1 MANITNGTVSVTVSG
16 GVGPYQYTLL
26 NAGNNLPV
34 PQNAY
39 PTFQNPVNS
48 VVSNSFTFGNAT
60 DYSGNSGVVAGD
72 YKIKIVDGN
81 GCETFTN
88 VLTVNANIPS
98 PTATPFPTAVPTAT
112 PVPTVIPT
120 ATPVPTA
127 VPTATP
133 VPDPTATAIPD
144 PTATP
149 VPDPTATAIP
159 DPTATPVPTAI
170 PSPTFDC
177 ATAQLSVS
185 DGVVGDGVVFES
197 GGNAT
202 GLVPAQYVLGSNTY
216 TATIIV
222 PETDSNGNAYSNAGV
237 AIECT
242 ATAIGTAIPDPT
254 ATPVPTAEPT
264 ATPTPLLLQPQ
275 RKVVSGWNLMAGE
288 PEEFINGLLNKTE
301 EEHRDFF
308 CNAQYISGV
317 SHQAGDEARPYVLWT
332 DQDEALTMPEVGNV
346 FYADQQG
353 TQYFTNS
360 GFLWWNSGSPTSEE
374 TNYYWVTIGS
384 EGIATSVQRWTECI
398 PDPTATPVPTAIP
411 TATPVPPTATPVPDP
426 TATAI
431 PDPTATPVPT
441 ATPAPEQADAY
452 YFHLGSGG
460 YPYAQDLIGGTLY
473 KADNNVAANYDESFA
488 DMLANPGSYEQVN
501 TLPAIANGTSFI
513 IPISVASNF
522 YWLAIPDTMG
532 IGDLTVEKRL
542 ELDGAPA
549 DNCSASLAFVGPNGV
564 PYTLYKLNTVPM
576 TGTGPQGD
584 GPLSVVYVA

>member
-88 VLTVNANIPS
+88 VLTVNANTPS
-98 PTATPFPTAVPTAT
+98 PTATPAPTAVPTAT
-112 PVPTVIPT
+112 PVPDPT
-120 ATPVPTA
+120 ATPVPD
-127 VPTATP
+127 PTATP

-170 PSPTFDC
+170 P
-177 ATAQLSVS
+177 
-185 DGVVGDGVVFES
+185 
-197 GGNAT
+197 
-202 GLVPAQYVLGSNTY
+202 
-216 TATIIV
+216 
-222 PETDSNGNAYSNAGV
+222 
-237 AIECT
+237 
-242 ATAIGTAIPDPT
+242 T
-254 ATPVPTAEPT
+254 ATPVPTAEP
-264 ATPTPLLLQPQ
+264 LLLQPQ
-275 RKVVSGWNLMAGE
+275 RHVVSGWNLMAGE
-288 PEEFINGLLNKTE
+288 PEEFINGLLDKNE

-308 CNAQYISGV
+308 CNAQDISGV

-332 DQDEALTMPEVGNV
+332 AEEEALTMPEVGNV
-346 FYADQQG
+346 FYADQNG
-353 TQYFTNS
+353 DEFFTNS
-360 GFLWWNSGSPTSEE
+360 GFLWWNSETPSSEP
-374 TNYYWVTIGS
+374 TNYFWVTIGS
-384 EGIATSVQRWTECI
+384 EGVATKVLQWTECP
-398 PDPTATPVPTAIP
+398 PDPTATPVPTAEP
-411 TATPVPPTATPVPDP
+411 TATPVPPTATPE
-426 TATAI
+426 
-431 PDPTATPVPT
+431 
-441 ATPAPEQADAY
+441 PEQADAY

-473 KADNNVAANYDESFA
+473 KADNSVAANYDESFA

-501 TLPAIANGTSFI
+501 SLSEIVDGTSFT
-513 IPISVASNF
+513 IPASSSANF
-522 YWLAIPDTMG
+522 YWLAIPVDM
-532 IGDLTVEKRL
+532 IGDDLTVHKRF
-542 ELDGAPA
+542 EIDGAPA
-549 DNCSASLAFVGPNGV
+549 DNCSEKLAFVGPNGTN
-564 PYTLYKLNTVPM
+564 YNLYKLNTVPM
-576 TGTGPQGD
+576 TIELPI
-584 GPLSVVYVA
+584 VYVVNS

>member
-88 VLTVNANIPS
+88 VLTVNANTPS
-98 PTATPFPTAVPTAT
+98 PTATPAPTAVPTAT
-112 PVPTVIPT
+112 PVPDPT
-120 ATPVPTA
+120 ATPVPD
-127 VPTATP
+127 PTATP

-170 PSPTFDC
+170 P
-177 ATAQLSVS
+177 
-185 DGVVGDGVVFES
+185 
-197 GGNAT
+197 
-202 GLVPAQYVLGSNTY
+202 
-216 TATIIV
+216 
-222 PETDSNGNAYSNAGV
+222 
-237 AIECT
+237 
-242 ATAIGTAIPDPT
+242 T
-254 ATPVPTAEPT
+254 ATPVPTAEP
-264 ATPTPLLLQPQ
+264 LLLQPQ
-275 RKVVSGWNLMAGE
+275 RHVVSGWNLMAGE
-288 PEEFINGLLNKTE
+288 PEEFINGLLDKNE

-308 CNAQYISGV
+308 CNAQDISGV

-332 DQDEALTMPEVGNV
+332 AEEEALTMPEVGNV
-346 FYADQQG
+346 FYADQNG
-353 TQYFTNS
+353 DEFFTNS
-360 GFLWWNSGSPTSEE
+360 GFLWWNSETPSSEP
-374 TNYYWVTIGS
+374 TNYFWVTIGS
-384 EGIATSVQRWTECI
+384 EGVATKVLQWTECP
-398 PDPTATPVPTAIP
+398 PDP
-411 TATPVPPTATPVPDP
+411 TATPVPPTATPVPTAEP
-426 TATAI
+426 TAT
-431 PDPTATPVPT
+431 PVPTDEPTATPVPT
-441 ATPAPEQADAY
+441 AEPTATPVPPTATPEPEQADAY

-473 KADNNVAANYDESFA
+473 KADNSVAANYDESFA

-501 TLPAIANGTSFI
+501 SLSEIVDGTSFT
-513 IPISVASNF
+513 IPASSSANF
-522 YWLAIPDTMG
+522 YWLAIPVDM
-532 IGDLTVEKRL
+532 IGDDLTVHKRF
-542 ELDGAPA
+542 EIDGAPA
-549 DNCSASLAFVGPNGV
+549 DNCSEKLAFVGPNGTN
-564 PYTLYKLNTVPM
+564 YNLYKLNTVPM
-576 TGTGPQGD
+576 TIELPI
-584 GPLSVVYVA
+584 VYVVNS